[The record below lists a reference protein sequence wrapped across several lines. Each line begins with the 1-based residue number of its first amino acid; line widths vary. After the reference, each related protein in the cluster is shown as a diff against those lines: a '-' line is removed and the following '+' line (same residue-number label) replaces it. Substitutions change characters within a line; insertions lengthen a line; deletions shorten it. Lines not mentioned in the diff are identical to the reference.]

1 MPRKQAPPDQW
12 PGFEIAI
19 EGEGLTP
26 SELPVRTL
34 IELLEAAAKIVEE
47 VAADSGLKLTAP
59 RLVEVRDGSAAYD
72 LRIPDKSAFTVV
84 NEIQRQIK
92 SRAVDAPAPIRVAVK
107 RLHDA
112 GGHVGSVRFTPYT
125 RQHTKA
131 KPLYV
136 ASPPEEVSTPFDATE
151 ELQGRVVGV
160 MAGAKI
166 SVKLRLD
173 DGRVKDFRAED
184 EEVARRAA
192 RLFLK
197 TVRVQFEHEIS
208 DDNEAVGRLTSIH
221 ECEPTDDD
229 FLSEIESVRIE
240 LEKTSS
246 PVSGHD
252 WLAELER
259 DR

>member
-1 MPRKQAPPDQW
+1 MPRKPDPPDQW

-19 EGEGLTP
+19 EGEGLSP

-47 VAADSGLKLTAP
+47 VAADRGLKLPPP
-59 RLVEVRDGSAAYD
+59 RLVEVREGSAAYD

-92 SRAVDAPAPIRVAVK
+92 SRAQEASPPVRLAVK

-112 GGHVGSVRFTPYT
+112 GGRVGSVRFTPYT
-125 RQHTKA
+125 RQHTMA

-136 ASPPEEVSTPFDATE
+136 APPPEEVSAPFDATE

-160 MAGAKI
+160 MAGARL

-197 TVRVQFEHEIS
+197 TVRVQYEHEIS
-208 DDNEAVGRLTSIH
+208 DDHEATGRLTAIH
-221 ECEPTDDD
+221 ECEAADDD
-229 FLSEIESVRIE
+229 FLTEIETLRIE
-240 LEKTSS
+240 LEKTTS
-246 PVSGHD
+246 PMSASD